1 MRLNLLRTVLVWTV
15 VWPLVTAMLVILAR
29 VADDLSLGVQT
40 LILTAILVPLISLV
54 LAPAMQRLATRIL
67 KETT

>member
-1 MRLNLLRTVLVWTV
+1 MRLTLLRTTLIWAV
-15 VWPLVTAMLVILAR
+15 VWPMVTVMLVILAR
-29 VADDLSLGVQT
+29 VADDLSLGAQT

-67 KETT
+67 KEKT